1 MKVSELNELSIDA
14 LKAKIDELQEV
25 YFNLRFQAEMGQ
37 LENRLLLRSS
47 RRDIARAK
55 TVLNAKNAKN

>member
-25 YFNLRFQAEMGQ
+25 SFNLCFQAEMGQ
-37 LENRLLLRSS
+37 LENRLMLRSS

>member
-25 YFNLRFQAEMGQ
+25 SFNLRFQAEMGQ
-37 LENRLLLRSS
+37 LENRLMLRSS